1 MNRTQDTFTFRTTY
15 QLLLLFAWSGFVLYL
30 ATCMDTK
37 GFYLFAFLG
46 SLPLSFPVSVIHG
59 LPMSII
65 LSLFVLMGIIQ
76 WSLIVGPLLDRFLP
90 QPSLTVSKNFMIVSL
105 RFLFLLGIVSFLI
118 SLATISRAF
127 ASTIAFNIGLG
138 LTISSIGLKILF
150 FSDKH

>member
-1 MNRTQDTFTFRTTY
+1 MSRSQNTITFRTTY
-15 QLLLLFAWSGFVLYL
+15 QLLLLFAWLGFVLHL
-30 ATCMDTK
+30 ATYGDTK
-37 GFYLFAFLG
+37 GFYLFAFFG
-46 SLPLSFPVSVIHG
+46 SFPLSYPVSLLYNLPLP
-59 LPMSII
+59 II
-65 LSLFVLMGIIQ
+65 LSLFVLMGIVQ
-76 WSLIVGPLLDRFLP
+76 WGLIVGPLLDRFLP